1 MTTLYALDALGPG
14 YRFRTELRAAGPV
27 EGGVLEGDLVL
38 AGGGDPL
45 LDTDALGDMA
55 GALARAA
62 GSTRS
67 RGGSWSPTG
76 ALPAVAEID
85 AGQPEDAAYNPT
97 ISGMNLNFNRV
108 FLAWGPGDGGP
119 GAGASA
125 RRGSGSRCR

>member
-1 MTTLYALDALGPG
+1 MRWTRSGPG

-27 EGGVLEGDLVL
+27 EGGVLRGDLVL
-38 AGGGDPL
+38 AGGGDPV

-55 GALARAA
+55 GGASACA

-108 FLAWGPGDGGP
+108 FLAWGPGEAGP
-119 GAGASA
+119 ALAFERAG
-125 RRGSGSRCR
+125 RSGSRCR